1 MEAHTIEKLITSV
14 GFPIVMVMILV
25 YYIIKLMDR
34 QTQELKELRKAINDN
49 TNALGGILPLVKFII
64 NSKENE
70 K

>member
-34 QTQELKELRKAINDN
+34 QTQELKELRKAISDN

>member
-49 TNALGGILPLVKFII
+49 TNALDGILPLVKFII